1 MSWHPCASASIG
13 YAPAM
18 PAIRELRLED
28 RGAWSELWS
37 AYLRFYRAEVGP
49 EVTEQTFARMT
60 ERHDG
65 CFGLAAEAEDGTLA
79 GLAHC
84 VLHPT
89 TWARGGTCYLED
101 LYVDPERRGTGTA
114 RALIEA
120 AGEHARAAGAET
132 LYWHTQAFNGRAR
145 SLYDTVA
152 RLTSYVHYE
161 RDLA

>member
-1 MSWHPCASASIG
+1 ML
-13 YAPAM
+13 
-18 PAIRELRLED
+18 AIRELRLED
-28 RGAWSELWS
+28 RAAWSELW
-37 AYLRFYRAEVGP
+37 AGYLRFYRAEVGA

-60 ERHDG
+60 ERRDG
-65 CFGLAAEAEDGTLA
+65 CYGLAAEAEDGTLV
-79 GLAHC
+79 GFTHC

-89 TWARGGTCYLED
+89 TWSRGGTCYLED
-101 LYVDPERRGTGTA
+101 LFVDSGHRGTGAA

-120 AGEHARAAGAET
+120 AGEQARAAGAVT

-161 RDLA
+161 RDLG

>member
-1 MSWHPCASASIG
+1 MAT
-13 YAPAM
+13 
-18 PAIRELRLED
+18 IRELRDAD
-28 RGAWSELWS
+28 RVAWSELW
-37 AYLRFYRAEVGP
+37 AGYLRFYRAEVAP

-60 ERHDG
+60 ERREG
-65 CFGLAAEAEDGTLA
+65 CFGLAAGAPDGTLA
-79 GLAHC
+79 GFAHC

-89 TWARGGTCYLED
+89 TWSRGGTCYLED
-101 LYVDPERRGTGTA
+101 LYVDPGHRGTGAA

-120 AGEHARAAGAET
+120 AGEQGRAAGAET

-161 RDLA
+161 RQLG

>member
-1 MSWHPCASASIG
+1 MVI
-13 YAPAM
+13 
-18 PAIRELRLED
+18 IRELRDTD
-28 RGAWSELWS
+28 RVAWSGLWVR
-37 AYLRFYRAEVGP
+37 YLRFYRAEVAP
-49 EVTEQTFARMT
+49 EVTEQTFARMI
-60 ERHDG
+60 ERRDG
-65 CFGLAAEAEDGTLA
+65 CFGLAAEAQGGTLA

-89 TWARGGTCYLED
+89 TWSRGGTCYLED
-101 LYVDPERRGTGTA
+101 LYVDPGHRGTGAA

-120 AGEHARAAGAET
+120 AGEQGRAAGAET

-161 RDLA
+161 RQLG